1 MPVRGQGEGEVS
13 GLGRRMQRGGR
24 DEKAPPNPTAATTKK
39 KREKAPPATPVSSAG
54 GGAARS
60 AWNVGVPRQLVLRGA
75 LWVP

>member
-13 GLGRRMQRGGR
+13 GLGRRVQRGGR
-24 DEKAPPNPTAATTKK
+24 DEKAPLAM
-39 KREKAPPATPVSSAG
+39 PVSSAG
-54 GGAARS
+54 GGAACS